1 MLSIEEEIEIILD
14 TLIDIRKK
22 ELGYEDTSSN
32 IIRDVI
38 VIWLLKKKK
47 QNNSY

>member
-1 MLSIEEEIEIILD
+1 MLNIEEEIEIILD

-22 ELGYEDTSSN
+22 ELGYEDISSDV
-32 IIRDVI
+32 IRDVI

>member
-1 MLSIEEEIEIILD
+1 MLNIEEEIEIILD

-22 ELGYEDTSSN
+22 ELGYEDISSD